1 MNFLLLGITLG
12 TIGKLVIGIAVLR
25 VHIYIL
31 REHKIDTVVL
41 KALKREQYITIF
53 GLFLIVLGFLC
64 EIYFYGSGTDFLSC
78 SGNDCTGLIQNAFT
92 K

>member
-1 MNFLLLGITLG
+1 MNLLLLGLTLG
-12 TIGKLVIGIAVLR
+12 TMGKLVIGIAVLR
-25 VHIYIL
+25 VHVYIL

-41 KALKREQYITIF
+41 KALKREQYITVF

-78 SGNDCTGLIQNAFT
+78 IGNDCAGLI
-92 K
+92 

>member
-1 MNFLLLGITLG
+1 MNLLLLGITLG

-31 REHKIDTVVL
+31 REHKIDAVVL
-41 KALKREQYITIF
+41 KALTREQYITVF

-64 EIYFYGSGTDFLSC
+64 EIYFYVSGTDFLSC
-78 SGNDCTGLIQNAFT
+78 IGNECSGLIQNAFT